1 VVWLRRF
8 GGCLSLVFTVTVCL
22 NAQRYGTLPVP
33 EANPLTP
40 AKIALGKRLF
50 SDPRLSADGSL
61 SCATC
66 HNPGQAFAD
75 HRTVSRGVF
84 GRLGDRNVP
93 TLIGRGY
100 GTLQLLDGRAAS
112 LEEQVIQP
120 ITHPREMGASMD
132 TVLQRLRSDYTALTA
147 ESLADALASYVRT
160 IQSLDAPF
168 DRHMSGAPGGLSD
181 LAREGLRLFAD
192 KARCYICHGGE
203 LFTDEAFHNTGVA
216 WEDGALR
223 DEGRARITGKRY
235 HKGAFKTPTLREVAN
250 TAPYM
255 HDGSI
260 DTIEAVID
268 FYDRGGNPN
277 PYLDENIVPLH
288 LSTFEKR
295 ALAAFLRSLSGTVRD
310 TTP

>member
-1 VVWLRRF
+1 MLPFVLRRVVA
-8 GGCLSLVFTVTVCL
+8 LVVVAGVCL
-22 NAQRYGTLPVP
+22 HAQRYGTLPVP
-33 EANPLTP
+33 ASNPLTP

-50 SDPRLSADGSL
+50 SDPRLSADTSL

-66 HNPGQAFAD
+66 HDPTHAFAD
-75 HRTVSRGVF
+75 HRIVSTGVF
-84 GRLGDRNVP
+84 GRLGGRNVP

-100 GTLQLLDGRAAS
+100 GPLQFWDGRAAS
-112 LEEQVIQP
+112 LEEQVTQP
-120 ITHPREMGASMD
+120 ITHPLEMGASMD
-132 TVLQRLRSDYTALTA
+132 IVLQRLRADYAALTA
-147 ESLADALASYVRT
+147 ESLADGLASYVRT
-160 IQSLDAPF
+160 IQSVDSPF
-168 DRHMSGAPGGLSD
+168 DRYMSGMPGGLSD
-181 LAREGLRLFAD
+181 LAREGLRLFQD

-216 WEDGALR
+216 WKDGALR

-235 HKGAFKTPTLREVAN
+235 HKGAFKTPTLREIAN

-260 DTIEAVID
+260 TTIEDVIE

-288 LSTFEKR
+288 LSSEEKQS
-295 ALAAFLRSLSGTVRD
+295 LAAFLRALSGTVRD
-310 TTP
+310 ATP